1 MSRGISQLDKP
12 RKPDS
17 EFPMLMTKETLGGYL
32 GRDASMVDWLILNTE
47 LGRSAMEYP
56 RKQTV
61 YSKLVVNKW
70 LKKEGW

>member
-1 MSRGISQLDKP
+1 
-12 RKPDS
+12 
-17 EFPMLMTKETLGGYL
+17 MLMTKETLGGYL

-56 RKQTV
+56 KKQTV

-70 LKKEGW
+70 LEKEGW